1 MNKQPPSTPAKTPD
15 ERKPKTPPAWLSEVT
30 PDDEVMAAFYRAGVA
45 PRPKPS
51 PAPPPP
57 ESSSTGVIQPSLPTA
72 PPAAHETT
80 ERNSTEQYGTARNST
95 EHVFPQEESHLSP
108 QTPPNPLK
116 IKPKTT
122 KNHTSTAQYGTVRHS
137 TAQYSTEHNDVPVRP
152 EIPLAPTAPQRDF
165 NRRPNSLERDAV
177 PLGLFPGTTKV
188 LYDVLFQR
196 TRGAVEPTRHL
207 QVTSMQL
214 RQWARLSE
222 KTLWR
227 HLTYLE
233 RVGLLRRRTDLAN
246 DERFEKG
253 GGNIYE
259 VFVPEEIDL
268 QAALETAETSKLTA
282 PTAEASFPQRNST
295 VRNSTVRTK
304 VPGTVRNNVPYS
316 ETATPLESTNP
327 APLRHVSRHVLEEE
341 SVMRARMCENL
352 NQVFAEHL
360 GRDLAVEERLA
371 LLATL
376 SEELLDLIHL
386 ALKANADYGGR
397 PIENPVA
404 WFTAMIGQ
412 RLAGRNRKRTPEES
426 LRAAVWMTLRE
437 IERRRGGRISTD
449 ERDEVQ
455 EELIREL
462 APRFEG
468 RVENAA
474 RAIKEHI
481 TSWWMAIE

>member
-1 MNKQPPSTPAKTPD
+1 
-15 ERKPKTPPAWLSEVT
+15 V
-30 PDDEVMAAFYRAGVA
+30 
-45 PRPKPS
+45 
-51 PAPPPP
+51 
-57 ESSSTGVIQPSLPTA
+57 
-72 PPAAHETT
+72 
-80 ERNSTEQYGTARNST
+80 
-95 EHVFPQEESHLSP
+95 
-108 QTPPNPLK
+108 
-116 IKPKTT
+116 
-122 KNHTSTAQYGTVRHS
+122 
-137 TAQYSTEHNDVPVRP
+137 
-152 EIPLAPTAPQRDF
+152 
-165 NRRPNSLERDAV
+165 
-177 PLGLFPGTTKV
+177 
-188 LYDVLFQR
+188 
-196 TRGAVEPTRHL
+196 
-207 QVTSMQL
+207 
-214 RQWARLSE
+214 
-222 KTLWR
+222 
-227 HLTYLE
+227 
-233 RVGLLRRRTDLAN
+233 
-246 DERFEKG
+246 
-253 GGNIYE
+253 
-259 VFVPEEIDL
+259 
-268 QAALETAETSKLTA
+268 
-282 PTAEASFPQRNST
+282 
-295 VRNSTVRTK
+295 
-304 VPGTVRNNVPYS
+304 
-316 ETATPLESTNP
+316 
-327 APLRHVSRHVLEEE
+327 EEE